1 MSDMKL
7 SFNTWVYSSFPIWV
21 PAYPLEETIRR
32 IARIGYDGIEIGAA
46 APHAY
51 PAYMSPERRREIR
64 KVLDDNNIVVSA
76 MLPAPGGGPGF
87 NVASPSPE
95 ERRAAIEQYKE
106 VAQLCSD
113 LGGDTLLYV
122 AGWVIYGT
130 EWKQAFE
137 WSREA
142 LAEIGQAASDLGV
155 TVVIEQNPADGNL
168 LESADDGIEMMRAVD
183 APNVKL
189 MFDTIHAMYRNEAP
203 TDYVYRM
210 GEDLRYVHIS
220 DVDRLAPGQG
230 RGDFVGLVQALND
243 IGYNGFLSMEIGF
256 NYRNAQPDKF
266 AREAYEYMK
275 PLVDAAA

>member
-1 MSDMKL
+1 MKL

-32 IARIGYDGIEIGAA
+32 LARIGYDGIEIGAA

-51 PAYMSPERRREIR
+51 PAYLSQERRGEIR

-87 NVASPSPE
+87 NVASPLPE
-95 ERRAAIEQYKE
+95 ERRAAIDQYKE

-130 EWKQAFE
+130 EWKQAFA

-142 LAEIGQAASDLGV
+142 LVEIGQAAANLGL

-183 APNVKL
+183 SPNVKL
-189 MFDTIHAMYRNEAP
+189 MFDTIHAMYRNEVP

-210 GEDLRYVHIS
+210 GKDLRYVHIS
-220 DVDRLAPGQG
+220 DVDRLPPGQG
-230 RGDFVGLVQALND
+230 RGDFIGLVQALED
-243 IGYNGFLSMEIGF
+243 IGYDGFLSMEIGF

-275 PLVDAAA
+275 PLISGRDK

>member
-1 MSDMKL
+1 MAMKL
-7 SFNTWVYSSFPIWV
+7 AFNTWVYSSFPIWV
-21 PAYPLEETIRR
+21 PSYPIEETIKR

-51 PAYMSPERRREIR
+51 PAYTGPERRREI
-64 KVLDDNNIVVSA
+64 KQVLDDNNIVVSA

-95 ERRAAIEQYKE
+95 ERRAAIDQYKD
-106 VAQLCSD
+106 VGKLCSD
-113 LGGDTLLYV
+113 LGGNILLYV

-142 LAEIGQAASDLGV
+142 LAEIGQAMADLGV

-168 LESADDGIEMMRAVD
+168 LESIDDGIEMMRAVD
-183 APNVKL
+183 MPNVKL
-189 MFDTIHAMYRNEAP
+189 MFDTIHAMYRNEVP

-210 GEDLRYVHIS
+210 GSDLKYVHIS
-220 DVDRLAPGQG
+220 DVERLPPGQG
-230 RGDFVGLVQALND
+230 RGDFIGLVQALKD
-243 IGYNGFLSMEIGF
+243 IGYDGFLSMEIGF

-275 PLVDAAA
+275 PLIAE